1 MTISIRSKALALLG
15 ITGLATA
22 IHAQPVQLRVTIQKF
37 ALMNVK
43 AGQRS
48 HVAWNSNAL
57 PALVAFS
64 DEFTLYAA
72 PHSLT
77 CAYLSSFNDDGFIT
91 SEDFDTFVTAFGAG
105 C

>member
-1 MTISIRSKALALLG
+1 
-15 ITGLATA
+15 
-22 IHAQPVQLRVTIQKF
+22 
-37 ALMNVK
+37 MNVK